1 MEERRIKNS
10 RLPYVA
16 ISTDTL
22 NSIVT
27 LTDSDKLQK
36 IMKSVINYINKGE
49 EIEDDAVNLLLDN
62 IEKNA
67 SAYFGR
73 KDNADNMNQKK
84 EEIKKDVI
92 GKIDYSTINNSI
104 STDIWH
110 NIINNIRNNYKTL
123 TLKKE
128 NVSKI
133 KKYIREEINKYY
145 KFSTLLEENT
155 YIKYVTDR
163 MINEDYEQFT
173 NMKEEKDK
181 IAIENYKESIQR
193 RDEKYTPPPYII
205 SPSIDNSDESP
216 F

>member
-1 MEERRIKNS
+1 MEERKIKNS
-10 RLPYVA
+10 KLPYVA

-27 LTDSDKLQK
+27 LTDSNKLQK
-36 IMKSVINYINKGE
+36 ILKSVINYINKGE

-67 SAYFGR
+67 SAYFGH
-73 KDNADNMNQKK
+73 KNNANNMNQKK
-84 EEIKKDVI
+84 EEIKKHVI
-92 GKIDYSTINNSI
+92 GKIDYSTINKSI
-104 STDIWH
+104 PTDIWYD
-110 NIINNIRNNYKTL
+110 IINNIRSNYKTL

-128 NVSKI
+128 NISKI
-133 KKYIREEINKYY
+133 KEYIKIQLSDKYN
-145 KFSTLLEENT
+145 FSSDYEKNT

-163 MINEDYEQFT
+163 MVNEDYEQFT
-173 NMKEEKDK
+173 TMKEEKDK

-193 RDEKYTPPPYII
+193 RDKRYTPPPHII